1 MTIRVLTDAIHAD
14 LYESL
19 RILFEDRYGWEL
31 YRPIGMDWY
40 DTGLWRFER
49 ERLGDQVAKQFLAP
63 WHDDLPVPPQGA
75 VWTASNGH
83 YRRASHT
90 HPGTG
95 YKLVTMDQAREL
107 KPDIIISSLAA
118 NDPGLK
124 TFAQEVGAHFGV
136 HVGNQGQECMWGA
149 AEFAMLSSTTPDIK
163 PWMPHVYYRQEF
175 SLDLFYADGGAEA
188 DRDWVMSRVQ
198 CQSSAP
204 GYDVFRAVAEALPE
218 VRFTW
223 HGHCDPRDDLWGG
236 DSPTTA
242 LVAAEMHRAGFAW
255 HAKTW
260 SDGYGHVIHNWA
272 AIGRPMLVT
281 ADYYADKLAGP
292 LFVDGVT
299 SFNLQRATGHEAAEF
314 IRRLLGDEELW
325 RSYCLNAAQRFREV
339 VNFDEEADQ
348 LRAMFDGI
356 LSDRVRS

>member
-1 MTIRVLTDAIHAD
+1 
-14 LYESL
+14 
-19 RILFEDRYGWEL
+19 
-31 YRPIGMDWY
+31 
-40 DTGLWRFER
+40 
-49 ERLGDQVAKQFLAP
+49 
-63 WHDDLPVPPQGA
+63 
-75 VWTASNGH
+75 
-83 YRRASHT
+83 
-90 HPGTG
+90 
-95 YKLVTMDQAREL
+95 
-107 KPDIIISSLAA
+107 
-118 NDPGLK
+118 
-124 TFAQEVGAHFGV
+124 
-136 HVGNQGQECMWGA
+136 
-149 AEFAMLSSTTPDIK
+149 MLSATTPGFTFWK
-163 PWMPHVYYRQEF
+163 PHVYYRQEF

-188 DRDWVMSRVQ
+188 DRNWVMSRVQ
-198 CQSSAP
+198 CQSTAP
-204 GYDVFRAVAEALPE
+204 GYEVFRAVAAALPDAH
-218 VRFTW
+218 FSW

-292 LFVDGVT
+292 LFVDGKT
-299 SFNLQRATGHEAAEF
+299 SFNLQRATGEEAAAF
-314 IRRLLGDEELW
+314 IRKLMGDEELW

-348 LRAMFDGI
+348 LRVMFDNI